1 MANEAV
7 RRCINDDEA
16 REAMSSGRIVRARWV
31 LTWKLNPP
39 EDVEEA
45 KKDAKNNPK
54 SVNQAD
60 GSRKAKARIV
70 LLGYEHPSVGSA
82 DFKTASPVQSCL
94 ARNLLYQMVCQHG
107 WNLEGLD
114 LATAFLQTAPT
125 SADAGMWTSGVLE
138 LREALGVGA
147 EGIMKIMKNI
157 YGSTTAPRGLWLDL
171 HRRLSELGG
180 KVVMGDRCL
189 WLWTSKTRVDSEEN
203 PFPIG
208 LMGHVDD
215 FHRIGDGADPEW
227 AMVKKSIDE
236 SYKWGMAK
244 TGAYR
249 HAGTDVML
257 SKDAHGDN
265 VVTVNQQYY
274 IDALTDVE
282 MSADCLRQPGLKL
295 TPEEDG
301 ACRAALG
308 TLQWLAI
315 KTQPQLCARCNLL
328 LTELTKHGLSDV
340 AWEL

>member
-1 MANEAV
+1 
-7 RRCINDDEA
+7 
-16 REAMSSGRIVRARWV
+16 MSSGRIVRARWV

-39 EDVEEA
+39 D
-45 KKDAKNNPK
+45 NPK

-107 WNLEGLD
+107 WSLEGLD

-180 KVVMGDRCL
+180 GVVMGERCL
-189 WLWTSKTRVDSEEN
+189 WFWTSKTRVDSEGN
-203 PFPIG
+203 PLPIG
-208 LMGHVDD
+208 LMGGRVDD
-215 FHRIGDGADPEW
+215 FHRIGGGADPEW
-227 AMVKKSIDE
+227 AMVKQ
-236 SYKWGMAK
+236 M
-244 TGAYR
+244 
-249 HAGTDVML
+249 
-257 SKDAHGDN
+257 GDGEN
-265 VVTVNQQYY
+265 RGV
-274 IDALTDVE
+274 
-282 MSADCLRQPGLKL
+282 
-295 TPEEDG
+295 
-301 ACRAALG
+301 
-308 TLQWLAI
+308 
-315 KTQPQLCARCNLL
+315 
-328 LTELTKHGLSDV
+328 
-340 AWEL
+340 